1 MIVSEHKNSV
11 NNSSIVLYSI
21 FFIVIF
27 ISDDTFNFG
36 TNGDFTYFIF
46 KYLVYFFLTLY
57 LLMNS
62 NLRFLTVLTKSS
74 LVFYMVVLSVL
85 LTAFFNFDL
94 SGGYVYQIWLFLL
107 GFLIVNFFT
116 PKQFVD
122 VYIKYIYFLSVVSLI
137 VFVIA
142 NISTD
147 VFSIFPVQTNTAD
160 AIVYNLGVCMVSAN
174 HENIRNMGI
183 FREPGVY
190 MIYLNLAI
198 IFELFFKSE
207 INKRNVFVF
216 IITIFTTL
224 STAAF
229 IALGTIFIAFLFT
242 KSKTRASVKS
252 KRFIIAMA
260 LIALGVVVLSG
271 ELYSMVFDK
280 IGKDNIADGSS
291 LARGISVLANF
302 NIFLDNFIFGVGIK
316 DYPGSFGKYT
326 LELTGF
332 FMDVGNNTNT
342 ITTVLA
348 VYGIFLG
355 CFFIYMLISFAKKAS
370 NSILVR
376 NLIFL
381 VLIMFYSNEDLR
393 YSLLSAM
400 MLMWGLTSRKE
411 IDV

>member
-1 MIVSEHKNSV
+1 
-11 NNSSIVLYSI
+11 
-21 FFIVIF
+21 
-27 ISDDTFNFG
+27 
-36 TNGDFTYFIF
+36 
-46 KYLVYFFLTLY
+46 
-57 LLMNS
+57 
-62 NLRFLTVLTKSS
+62 
-74 LVFYMVVLSVL
+74 
-85 LTAFFNFDL
+85 
-94 SGGYVYQIWLFLL
+94 
-107 GFLIVNFFT
+107 
-116 PKQFVD
+116 
-122 VYIKYIYFLSVVSLI
+122 
-137 VFVIA
+137 
-142 NISTD
+142 
-147 VFSIFPVQTNTAD
+147 
-160 AIVYNLGVCMVSAN
+160 
-174 HENIRNMGI
+174 
-183 FREPGVY
+183 
-190 MIYLNLAI
+190 
-198 IFELFFKSE
+198 
-207 INKRNVFVF
+207 
-216 IITIFTTL
+216 
-224 STAAF
+224 
-229 IALGTIFIAFLFT
+229 
-242 KSKTRASVKS
+242 
-252 KRFIIAMA
+252 MA

-355 CFFIYMLISFAKKAS
+355 CFFIYMLISFAKRAS

>member
-1 MIVSEHKNSV
+1 MNKI
-11 NNSSIVLYSI
+11 SSKMLNQSNWIQYII

-46 KYLVYFFLTLY
+46 KYLVYFFLTVY
-57 LLMNS
+57 LLTNS

-74 LVFYMVVLSVL
+74 LVFYLVVLSIL
-85 LTAFFNFDL
+85 LSAFFNFDL
-94 SGGYVYQIWLFLL
+94 SGGYIYQIWLFLL
-107 GFLIVNFFT
+107 AFLIVNFFT
-116 PKQFVD
+116 SKQFVD

-142 NISTD
+142 NFSTD
-147 VFSIFPVQTNTAD
+147 VFRIFPVQTNTAD
-160 AIVYNLGVCMVSAN
+160 ANVYNLGVCMVSVN
-174 HENIRNMGI
+174 QEKIRNMGL

-242 KSKTRASVKS
+242 KSKTKASVKS
-252 KRFIIAMA
+252 KGFIIAMA
-260 LIALGVVVLSG
+260 LIAFVVVALSG

-302 NIFLDNFIFGVGIK
+302 NIFLDNFVFGVGIK
-316 DYPGSFGKYT
+316 DYPGSFGKHT
-326 LELTGF
+326 LDLTGF

-342 ITTVLA
+342 ITTILA

-355 CFFIYMLISFAKKAS
+355 CFFIYMLISFAKKMS

-400 MLMWGLTSRKE
+400 MLMWGLISRKE
-411 IDV
+411 IEV

>member
-1 MIVSEHKNSV
+1 M
-11 NNSSIVLYSI
+11 
-21 FFIVIF
+21 
-27 ISDDTFNFG
+27 
-36 TNGDFTYFIF
+36 
-46 KYLVYFFLTLY
+46 
-57 LLMNS
+57 
-62 NLRFLTVLTKSS
+62 
-74 LVFYMVVLSVL
+74 
-85 LTAFFNFDL
+85 
-94 SGGYVYQIWLFLL
+94 

-147 VFSIFPVQTNTAD
+147 LFSIFPVQTNTAD
-160 AIVYNLGVCMVSAN
+160 ANVYNIGVCMVSAN